1 MKVLS
6 VINNKSSVVDS
17 KLGKLDILE
26 NKVSNFEVEINKI
39 WSFVRDE
46 LKTNNVAVSKI
57 NEQIESMEFSLEMVY
72 DDIMRLKW
80 GETR

>member
-46 LKTNNVAVSKI
+46 LKTNNVAVFKI